1 MEHPLTPV
9 MQFLEHGSR
18 RLAYEQVAG
27 CTPGVLF
34 CGGFMSDMSG
44 SKATALAAHCRQQG
58 RAFVRFDY
66 AGHGAS
72 GGRFADGCI
81 GDWLGDAL
89 LVLDELT
96 TGPQVVVG
104 SSMGGWISLLL
115 ALARPQRVRSLVLL
129 APAPDFTQAIWDE
142 ELSPTERERLLR
154 DGHIER
160 PSAYSEQPYLITQRL
175 IEDGRRHALL
185 GAPIDIPCPVR
196 ILHGMRD
203 SDVPWQRSI
212 ILVERLQGDDVALT
226 LLKNGDHRLSN
237 PDDLRRLTGTVDALC
252 ERAD

>member
-1 MEHPLTPV
+1 MTPV
-9 MQFLEHGSR
+9 TQFLERGSHH
-18 RLAYEQVAG
+18 LAYEQIAG
-27 CTPGVLF
+27 RTPGVLF
-34 CGGFMSDMSG
+34 CGGFMSDMTG
-44 SKATALAAHCRQQG
+44 SKATALATHCRQQG

-66 AGHGAS
+66 SGHGAS

-89 LVLDELT
+89 AVLDELA

-104 SSMGGWISLLL
+104 SSMGGWIALLL
-115 ALARPQRVRSLVLL
+115 ALARPQRVRALALL
-129 APAPDFTQAIWDE
+129 APAPDFTQAIWDD
-142 ELSPTERERLLR
+142 ELSPDERERMGR

-160 PSAYSEQPYLITQRL
+160 PSEYSEQPYLITRRL
-175 IEDGRRHALL
+175 IEDGRRHLL
-185 GAPIDIPCPVR
+185 LDGPIDIRCPVR

-203 SDVPWQRSI
+203 SDVPWRRSI
-212 ILVERLQGDDVALT
+212 TLIERLQGEDATLT

-252 ERAD
+252 EGAW